1 VLVGAI
7 MLATIR
13 GLALGKWVHNACGA
27 MLIVAFAALILLPVL
42 NLFNGTLSEYRPFEA
57 ALPTF
62 TLLNVNI
69 FSKLALGAL
78 SGLEYVAIVSG
89 ECRDPSRTIG
99 RSVVIA
105 TPLITL
111 MFVLGTSAVLAF
123 VGPGEVDLIS
133 PIPQV
138 LSLGFRPFGIA
149 SIVAPV
155 AILMLLSRSIG
166 NVSMTFTGNTR
177 LPMVA
182 GWDELLPGWFARIH
196 PRYKTP
202 VNSALFVGAVTF
214 ALGIVSLVGVGEQE
228 AFQLLDNAAGVFYA
242 MAYVALFA
250 VPLFGLR
257 ASGERVPA
265 WLKALSAC
273 GMLVTLL
280 YIALSVF
287 PIVEVE
293 SWLLYGV
300 KISGVIVVANLAG
313 VALYAAAARRRASLA
328 GGARPDR

>member
-1 VLVGAI
+1 
-7 MLATIR
+7 
-13 GLALGKWVHNACGA
+13 
-27 MLIVAFAALILLPVL
+27 VAFAALILLPV
-42 NLFNGTLSEYRPFEA
+42 FNVLGGTLPEYHPFEV

-78 SGLEYVAIVSG
+78 SGLEYVAIVAG

-105 TPLITL
+105 TPIITL

-123 VGPGEVDLIS
+123 VRPDEVDLIS

-149 SIVAPV
+149 SIVAPI

-182 GWDELLPGWFARIH
+182 GWDELLPAWFTRIH

-202 VNSALFVGAVTF
+202 VNSALFVGAITF
-214 ALGIVSLVGVGEQE
+214 ALGIVSLLGVGEQE

-242 MAYVALFA
+242 IAYVALFA
-250 VPLFGLR
+250 IPLFGLR
-257 ASGERVPA
+257 SAGERVPR

-273 GMLVTLL
+273 GLLVTLL
-280 YIALSVF
+280 YVALSVF

-293 SWLLYGV
+293 SWLLYGL
-300 KISGVIVVANLAG
+300 KISGVIVAANLVG
-313 VALYAAAARRRASLA
+313 LVLYVAARAKRP
-328 GGARPDR
+328 AR

>member
-1 VLVGAI
+1 
-7 MLATIR
+7 
-13 GLALGKWVHNACGA
+13 
-27 MLIVAFAALILLPVL
+27 MLIVAFAALILLPVVNVL
-42 NLFNGTLSEYRPFEA
+42 GGTLPEYHPFEA

-78 SGLEYVAIVSG
+78 SGLEYVAIVAG

-99 RSVVIA
+99 RSVVVA
-105 TPLITL
+105 TPIIAL
-111 MFVLGTSAVLAF
+111 MFILGTSSVLAF
-123 VGPGEVDLIS
+123 VGPGQVDLIS
-133 PIPQV
+133 PVPQV

-149 SIVAPV
+149 SVVAPV

-182 GWDELLPGWFARIH
+182 GWDDLMPAWFARIH

-214 ALGIVSLVGVGEQE
+214 ALGIVSLLGVGEQE

-250 VPLFGLR
+250 IPLFGLKG
-257 ASGERVPA
+257 SGERVSF

-273 GMLVTLL
+273 GLLVTLL
-280 YIALSVF
+280 YIVLSVF
-287 PIVEVE
+287 PIVDVE
-293 SWLLYGV
+293 SWLLYGL
-300 KISGVIVVANLAG
+300 KISGVIVAANLVG
-313 VALYAAAARRRASLA
+313 VGLYLAAARRRARAAVSSN
-328 GGARPDR
+328 